1 MTKKLLILVNPISG
15 KSKALKILPF
25 VKSFFDSNQI
35 DYDIII
41 SKYKGHIEKILLE
54 YDFTDYFSCC
64 ILGGDGSFHEAVN
77 GYMKK
82 INNIDIA
89 LSLIP
94 AGSGNSLARDL
105 KILNYKKALEK
116 IKEGQIKLIDVGKIS
131 YDSKT
136 LYSFNI
142 AGWGMVATVGKK
154 AEKYRWL
161 GSSRYTILSLIE
173 IIFKKTYNANLII
186 LDDKD
191 NEHTIKDKFM
201 FVMISNT
208 IHTGK
213 GMKIAPKATLDD
225 GCFDLIII
233 KDTPRFKLFKLMSKL
248 FSGRHIL
255 DDAVQYKHI
264 KKIILETDQ
273 VHDLN
278 IDGEMKGSSPFSLEV
293 KKKVVKII
301 N

>member
-15 KSKALKILPF
+15 KRKALKILPF

-35 DYDIII
+35 DYDIIT

-82 INNIDIA
+82 IDNIDIA

-105 KILNYKKALEK
+105 KILSYKNALEK
-116 IKEGQIKLIDVGKIS
+116 IKEGQFKLIDVGKIS
-131 YDSKT
+131 YDSKI

-161 GSSRYTILSLIE
+161 GSNRYTILSLIE

-191 NEHTIKDKFM
+191 NKHIIKDNFM

-225 GCFDLIII
+225 GYFDLIMI

-248 FSGRHIL
+248 FSGRHIS

-273 VHDLN
+273 VQDLN

-293 KKKVVKII
+293 NKKVVKII